1 MASKQHIWWWV
12 LLTWHGAADCDGL
25 AHCNCIFLTK
35 FFYPILTKDSFNAY
49 PIDPRAACVWRN
61 TVRLINF
68 DDKNQLIYC
77 DFLLSVFFYCL
88 KFQDNVT
95 EETMIV
101 SQVHHKHFTNK
112 RGEILR
118 QIGEEFGGVTIS
130 FPRFGKDSDE
140 VNFSWNWTRSWN
152 FFCSVCSIFNDETP
166 SSLLDSRS
174 MKTITCSLKCVSEK
188 KFNLQIA
195 Q

>member
-1 MASKQHIWWWV
+1 
-12 LLTWHGAADCDGL
+12 
-25 AHCNCIFLTK
+25 
-35 FFYPILTKDSFNAY
+35 
-49 PIDPRAACVWRN
+49 
-61 TVRLINF
+61 
-68 DDKNQLIYC
+68 
-77 DFLLSVFFYCL
+77 
-88 KFQDNVT
+88 
-95 EETMIV
+95 MIV

-140 VNFSWNWTRSWN
+140 VNFSCNLEGLGIFL
-152 FFCSVCSIFNDETP
+152 FFLSALFFNDETP

-174 MKTITCSLKCVSEK
+174 MKTITCSLKCVSENIL
-188 KFNLQIA
+188 NLHIA